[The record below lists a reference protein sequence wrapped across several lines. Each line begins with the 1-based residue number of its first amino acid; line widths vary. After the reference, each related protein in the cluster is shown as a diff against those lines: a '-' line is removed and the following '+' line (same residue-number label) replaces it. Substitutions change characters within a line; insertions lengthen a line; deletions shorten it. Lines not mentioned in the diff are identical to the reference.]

1 MTTIDFSL
9 SFDSLLALSQL
20 KVGSVL
26 YQNSSASS
34 AIDFPLDVR
43 LLAPIQLQ
51 AIQKDH
57 ISLSLPV
64 RMSAKPE
71 LAGISAGLVT
81 GDLAMKVQLK
91 WNLANLSSLQV
102 KEVAYG
108 YDWIQKPSVKVMGFP
123 VNVSGLVDQLLNQ
136 KKELILAQMQ
146 EQLNASIRN
155 TVSKPFS
162 LQSFIPDSPAGY
174 RFEPAVSSALD
185 LRDLSF
191 EQTGI
196 KGQLRY
202 FGGLKVVSGQKNLKP
217 IFIPVKDLPGMSKP
231 TLPFQFQLS
240 GPELINQIKL
250 TNSSLKGVV
259 SFIFHKEGLGFQLV
273 QFKGKSSMLEVDF
286 DFVIYPDNSV
296 GIQLNIPTSSYVYN
310 QQQQQQKQS
319 LSSSYTMPSI
329 YNGLRMSLSRDQS
342 GPNSNIEAEDAFAL
356 TIPAAV
362 PVPAPA
368 PALALVHFFPSLL
381 TPSRPRPPTR
391 TFRRPV
397 RFPKELSLPVFS
409 IPPPH
414 LPHLPPPSL
423 CTAAAAAAAAVYASW
438 AWARQK

>member
-1 MTTIDFSL
+1 MRIYLFFLLVFLSSCAKKIVPAQIAEKSVYVDRFPAIKPGMTTIDFSL
-9 SFDSLLALSQL
+9 SFDSLLAISQL
-20 KVGSVL
+20 KAGFVL

-51 AIQKDH
+51 VLQKDH

-91 WNLANLSSLQV
+91 WNLANLSSLQL

-108 YDWIQKPSVKVMGFP
+108 YDWIQKPSVKLMGFP

-136 KKELILAQMQ
+136 KKVLILAQMQ

-202 FGGLKVVSGQKNLKP
+202 FGGLKVVSGQNNLKP
-217 IFIPVKDLPGMSKP
+217 IFIPIKDLPGVTKP
-231 TLPFQFQLS
+231 ILPFQFQLS
-240 GPELINQIKL
+240 GPELIDQIKS
-250 TNSSLKGVV
+250 TNPSLKGVG
-259 SFIFHKEGLGFQLV
+259 SFIFQKEGLGFQLV

-296 GIQLNIPTSSYVYN
+296 GIQLKDTRLQGLSFPASLFKGNIQRKLQAQASVFRFKSS
-310 QQQQQQKQS
+310 QI
-319 LSSSYTMPSI
+319 LSQLPSSITLAK
-329 YNGLRMSLSRDQS
+329 NG
-342 GPNSNIEAEDAFAL
+342 I
-356 TIPAAV
+356 
-362 PVPAPA
+362 
-368 PALALVHFFPSLL
+368 
-381 TPSRPRPPTR
+381 
-391 TFRRPV
+391 V
-397 RFPKELSLPVFS
+397 RFQKIYFDNSSVLIEGAFEGNWSL
-409 IPPPH
+409 
-414 LPHLPPPSL
+414 
-423 CTAAAAAAAAVYASW
+423 A
-438 AWARQK
+438 K

>member
-1 MTTIDFSL
+1 
-9 SFDSLLALSQL
+9 
-20 KVGSVL
+20 
-26 YQNSSASS
+26 
-34 AIDFPLDVR
+34 
-43 LLAPIQLQ
+43 
-51 AIQKDH
+51 
-57 ISLSLPV
+57 
-64 RMSAKPE
+64 MSAKPE

-136 KKELILAQMQ
+136 KKALILAQMQ

-296 GIQLNIPTSSYVYN
+296 GIQLKYSRPQGISFPASLFKGKIQRKLQAQASAFRFKSSQILSQLPSSITLAKNGIVRF
-310 QQQQQQKQS
+310 QKIYFD
-319 LSSSYTMPSI
+319 SSSVLI
-329 YNGLRMSLSRDQS
+329 EGAFEGNWSL
-342 GPNSNIEAEDAFAL
+342 A
-356 TIPAAV
+356 
-362 PVPAPA
+362 
-368 PALALVHFFPSLL
+368 
-381 TPSRPRPPTR
+381 
-391 TFRRPV
+391 
-397 RFPKELSLPVFS
+397 K
-409 IPPPH
+409 
-414 LPHLPPPSL
+414 
-423 CTAAAAAAAAVYASW
+423 
-438 AWARQK
+438 

>member
-1 MTTIDFSL
+1 MRIYLFFLLVFLSSCAKTIVPAQIAEKSVYVDRFPAIKPGMTTIDFSL

-136 KKELILAQMQ
+136 KKALILAQMQ

-231 TLPFQFQLS
+231 TLPFHFQLS
-240 GPELINQIKL
+240 GPELINQIKS
-250 TNSSLKGVV
+250 TNSSLKGVG
-259 SFIFHKEGLGFQLV
+259 SFIFQKEGLGFQLV

-296 GIQLNIPTSSYVYN
+296 GIQLKDTRLQGLSFPASLFKGKIQRKLQAQASAFRFKSSQILSQLPSSITLAKNGIVRY
-310 QQQQQQKQS
+310 QKIYFD
-319 LSSSYTMPSI
+319 SSSVLI
-329 YNGLRMSLSRDQS
+329 EGAFEGNWSL
-342 GPNSNIEAEDAFAL
+342 A
-356 TIPAAV
+356 
-362 PVPAPA
+362 
-368 PALALVHFFPSLL
+368 
-381 TPSRPRPPTR
+381 
-391 TFRRPV
+391 
-397 RFPKELSLPVFS
+397 K
-409 IPPPH
+409 
-414 LPHLPPPSL
+414 
-423 CTAAAAAAAAVYASW
+423 
-438 AWARQK
+438 

>member
-1 MTTIDFSL
+1 MRIYLFFLLVFLSSCAKTIVPAQIAEKSVYVDRFPAIKPGMTTIDFSL

-20 KVGSVL
+20 KAGSVL

-34 AIDFPLDVR
+34 TIDFPLDVR

-51 AIQKDH
+51 SLQKDH

-136 KKELILAQMQ
+136 KKALILAQMQ

-250 TNSSLKGVV
+250 TNSSLKGVG
-259 SFIFHKEGLGFQLV
+259 SFIFQKEGLGFQLV

-296 GIQLNIPTSSYVYN
+296 GIQLKDTRLQGLSFPASLFKGKIQRKLQAQASAFRFKSSQILSQLPSSITLAKNGIVRF
-310 QQQQQQKQS
+310 QKIYFD
-319 LSSSYTMPSI
+319 SSSVLI
-329 YNGLRMSLSRDQS
+329 EGAFEGNWSL
-342 GPNSNIEAEDAFAL
+342 A
-356 TIPAAV
+356 
-362 PVPAPA
+362 
-368 PALALVHFFPSLL
+368 
-381 TPSRPRPPTR
+381 
-391 TFRRPV
+391 
-397 RFPKELSLPVFS
+397 K
-409 IPPPH
+409 
-414 LPHLPPPSL
+414 
-423 CTAAAAAAAAVYASW
+423 
-438 AWARQK
+438 